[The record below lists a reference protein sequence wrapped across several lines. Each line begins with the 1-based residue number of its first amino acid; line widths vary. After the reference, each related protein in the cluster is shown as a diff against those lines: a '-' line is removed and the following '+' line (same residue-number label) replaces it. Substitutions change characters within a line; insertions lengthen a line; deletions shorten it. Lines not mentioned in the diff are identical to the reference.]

1 MEEAEF
7 SMTRLCNLV
16 QLVLA
21 SNQEM
26 SLRLR
31 NLDDKTLEIAKPT
44 GTKVDNDAS
53 TTSSRT
59 TYPDLVNVSQGTQ
72 RNHFGFAFEEDL
84 LASRVYRKPLYSDS
98 RESLV
103 TSAARTT
110 ASSILSALSLT
121 DVSNISILAVPIYAH
136 EITNSCRYDFGD
148 FNSHTPDAREQHLR
162 TQSLATILKPNKWDS
177 FVSTV
182 WRQRRDKASKLET
195 STKPEFHVL
204 GSSLHEAI
212 KVANVAITLTN
223 EKGEAFVYGYIP
235 IYVAKI
241 CVFLKEEGSFSVHR
255 LPCFTEASSLVS
267 KILYKLTLC
276 V

>member
-7 SMTRLCNLV
+7 SMTRLCDLV
-16 QLVLA
+16 QQVLA

-31 NLDDKTLEIAKPT
+31 NLDDKTSEIAKPT
-44 GTKVDNDAS
+44 ATKVDNDAS

-148 FNSHTPDAREQHLR
+148 FNPHTPDGREQHLR

-182 WRQRRDKASKLET
+182 WRQRRDKASKPET
-195 STKPEFHVL
+195 SAKPEFHVL

-223 EKGEAFVYGYIP
+223 EKGEGFVYGYIP

-241 CVFLKEEGSFSVHR
+241 CVFLKEEGSFSIHH
-255 LPCFTEASSLVS
+255 LPCFHRG
-267 KILYKLTLC
+267 
-276 V
+276 